1 LESLASHD
9 PAADAAGKILS
20 ECLSPASLILTGL
33 DFAHREGTGTDTFP
47 LIPDKKFGCVKYEK
61 DAEHRKLIQAL
72 AGDGKR
78 QAHVQSKLTV
88 HAFKVQES
96 STVLNLGNYPRFSKT
111 VRRQWPPVGQQ
122 ANEPNEGP
130 IEEVPTIE
138 APPADH
144 VSSCTGLESG
154 RFTND
159 ISKFNVPQKQAV
171 GDYPALP
178 PNPMRDRL

>member
-1 LESLASHD
+1 MSLDIKKLENVSEKPD
-9 PAADAAGKILS
+9 GKITAR
-20 ECLSPASLILTGL
+20 CPACAKDGRDRKGDHLII
-33 DFAHREGTGTDTFP
+33 F
-47 LIPDKKFGCVKYEK
+47 PDKNFGCVKYEK
-61 DAEHRKLIQAL
+61 DAEHRKVIQAL

-78 QAHVQSKLTV
+78 QAHVPSKLTV
-88 HAFKVQES
+88 HAFKIQES

-144 VSSCTGLESG
+144 VSSCTELESG